1 MSRLSEM
8 KDLLDY
14 TFYKME
20 SDVVGFDEKLEKFKE
35 ELFAYCEQLGFK
47 IEKYG
52 YVDGTSH
59 VVEFPI
65 IDENNR
71 NYNVTLFNFN
81 VRIKNRV
88 SYLYLD
94 DEVRSILKNS
104 NDDMFIY
111 LDRND
116 ETLFACNLDD
126 KLIEY
131 KKLATDWAKL
141 LKERRIDKKKAELEQ
156 DFVKDVVQEQEV
168 KDFSDKPLPIHKRIA
183 KNLLSIF
190 KKDSK

>member
-1 MSRLSEM
+1 MSRLTEM
-8 KDLLDY
+8 KDMLDY
-14 TFYKME
+14 TFYQME
-20 SDVVGFDEKLEKFKE
+20 SGVVGFNEDLEKFKE
-35 ELFAYCEQLGFK
+35 ELFEYCEQLGFK

-52 YVDGTSH
+52 YSDGTSH

-71 NYNVTLFNFN
+71 EYEVTLFSFN
-81 VRIKNRV
+81 VRIKNKV

-111 LDRND
+111 LERND
-116 ETLFACNLDD
+116 DKLYSCNLDD

-141 LKERRIDKKKAELEQ
+141 LKERKIDKKKAELEK
-156 DFVKDVVQEQEV
+156 DFIEDAVEDEV
-168 KDFSDKPLPIHKRIA
+168 KEKKDFPDKPLPIHKSFA
-183 KNLLSIF
+183 KNLLGFF
-190 KKDSK
+190 KKG